1 MADGSV
7 DLAFRRW
14 KVARVC
20 TGSTFLSSAGLIEI
34 LSERQVDI
42 EGISD
47 DDARRAGFSTAAA
60 AVGKLRRTDDPV
72 FRIELRWA
80 GPDPRIA
87 LGADDALSDDD
98 VADLRTRLQR
108 LDDRSS
114 HGPRTQATLQLIAR
128 RPAVVSTELAS
139 ELGRPRADF
148 KLDVRKLKKLGL
160 TRSLDVGY
168 ELSPRGRA
176 LLQLL
181 DDPRAGGRTGD
192 TPPTSERQPD

>member
-1 MADGSV
+1 MLLPARVAQGVADGSV

-14 KVARVC
+14 KVARVRA
-20 TGSTFLSSAGLIEI
+20 GSTFLSSVGVIEI
-34 LSERQVDI
+34 RSVRQVDVD
-42 EGISD
+42 EISD
-47 DDARRAGFSTAAA
+47 DEARRAGFPTAAA
-60 AVGKLRRTDDPV
+60 SIGKLRRTDDPV

-87 LGADDALSDDD
+87 LRADDELSDDD

-114 HGPRTQATLQLIAR
+114 HGPWTRATLQIIAR
-128 RPAVVSTELAS
+128 RPAVVSTELAA

-148 KLDVRKLKKLGL
+148 KLDVRKLKNLGL

-176 LLQLL
+176 LLPLL
-181 DDPRAGGRTGD
+181 EDTRPGGA
-192 TPPTSERQPD
+192 

>member
-1 MADGSV
+1 MLLPARVAHGVADGSV

-14 KVARVC
+14 QVARVRA
-20 TGSTFLSSAGLIEI
+20 GSTFLSSAGLIEI
-34 LSERQVDI
+34 RSVRKVYVE
-42 EGISD
+42 EISD
-47 DDARRAGFSTAAA
+47 DEAHRAGFSSAVA

-72 FRIELRWA
+72 FRIELGWA

-87 LGADDALSDDD
+87 LRADDDLSDDD
-98 VADLRTRLQR
+98 IAELRTRLQR
-108 LDDRSS
+108 LDNRSS
-114 HGPRTQATLQLIAR
+114 HGPWTRATLQLIAR
-128 RPAVVSTELAS
+128 RPAVVSTDLAA

-176 LLQLL
+176 VLTVLE
-181 DDPRAGGRTGD
+181 DTRPGGA
-192 TPPTSERQPD
+192 